1 MLTEEITLEGHIV
14 DSLLLS
20 RVLDEILAGEGDYRI
35 SEFRIGQHRNDPSFA
50 RIEISAANE
59 VVLSE
64 LIAKV
69 GKHGA
74 VVKTPQ
80 DAQLSPTDTDGVFP
94 EGFYSTTNQ
103 PTMVRRNEKWQEVL
117 NQEMDCAL
125 RFDSANESFS
135 CIPVTK
141 AKAGDDIVVGHRGI
155 KVIPVHRPEE
165 KEAFGFMSSAVSTE
179 KPKNVLI
186 HNVAEMM
193 KSVKAAGKKLLL
205 VGGPAIVHTGS
216 GRHIVQLI
224 EAGYVHVLFAGNA
237 LAAHDIEQAIYGT
250 SLGVCLDRA
259 TPEEAGHEHH
269 IRAINTIRRAG
280 SIRAAVERGTLTS
293 GIMYACITHD
303 VDFVLAG
310 SVRDDGP
317 LPDVIT
323 DMLNAQ
329 DAMRDHL
336 TGVGFTLVIAT
347 ALHGIAT
354 GNILPASVPV
364 VCVDIQPAV
373 VTKLA
378 DRGTTQT
385 VGIVTDVEPFLREL
399 LTNLDL

>member
-14 DSLLLS
+14 DSLILS
-20 RVLDEILAGEGDYRI
+20 RVLDEILAGEGDYHIR
-35 SEFRIGQHRNDPSFA
+35 EFRIGQHRNNPSFA
-50 RIEISAANE
+50 RIEISASDANL
-59 VVLSE
+59 LSD

-80 DAQLSPTDTDGVFP
+80 DARMSPTDRDGVFP

-103 PTMVRRNEKWQEVL
+103 PTMVRLSEEWHEIHK
-117 NQEMDCAL
+117 QEMDCGI
-125 RFDSANESFS
+125 RFDPTDNTFT

-141 AKAGDDIVVGHRGI
+141 AKAGDAIVVGHQGV
-155 KVIPVHRPEE
+155 KVIPAHRPEE
-165 KEAFGFMSSAVSTE
+165 KEAFGFMSSAVSSE
-179 KPKNVLI
+179 KPKNVMI
-186 HNVAEMM
+186 HDVAEKM
-193 KSVKAAGKKLLL
+193 KSVRASGKKLLL

-216 GRHIVQLI
+216 GQHIVRLI
-224 EAGYVHVLFAGNA
+224 EAGYIHVLFAGNA
-237 LAAHDIEQAIYGT
+237 LATHDIEQAIYGT
-250 SLGVCLDRA
+250 SLGVCMNRA
-259 TPEEAGHEHH
+259 THEEAGHEHH

-280 SIRAAVERGTLTS
+280 SIRAAVDNGTLTS
-293 GIMYACITHD
+293 GIMHACVTHD

-323 DMLNAQ
+323 DMLDAQ
-329 DAMRDHL
+329 DAMRERIPAI
-336 TGVGFTLVIAT
+336 GFTLVIAT

-354 GNILPASVPV
+354 GNLLPASVPV
-364 VCVDIQPAV
+364 VCVDIQPSV